1 MTMSQRF
8 TRLSRTCVVW
18 PAASTCSVTVGA
30 WQQCGGTSNCA
41 SGATCTDAQWYVNL
55 KTISISR
62 QSQSARHT
70 VLCSHS
76 FPAHRRH
83 ATHMH
88 ALQTS
93 LLGLSPFTRP
103 SGQIIQAD
111 RCTVAGSKV
120 ACIKLSQALLGKASI
135 CWQMNPTLT
144 EPVHDQL
151 WAAAS
156 EDAPHN
162 HQEAY
167 TLLFFASLCMTV
179 TLLLVTG
186 LGAAV
191 PMGTHAPGEAST
203 TGSAFRALP
212 HLPHHLHL

>member
-1 MTMSQRF
+1 VPVA
-8 TRLSRTCVVW
+8 L
-18 PAASTCSVTVGA
+18 PALMPS
-30 WQQCGGTSNCA
+30 GTS
-41 SGATCTDAQWYVNL
+41 
-55 KTISISR
+55 IST

-76 FPAHRRH
+76 FSAHLRH

-167 TLLFFASLCMTV
+167 TLLLCFLVHDCDPVVGDRAGGCCANGYTCSRGSQYYWQCIQGTASPSPPPPPV
-179 TLLLVTG
+179 TTPASSPPPPP
-186 LGAAV
+186 AA
-191 PMGTHAPGEAST
+191 TTAPGDTAVRTVST
-203 TGSAFRALP
+203 ACCTF
-212 HLPHHLHL
+212 